1 MTAKNQESI
10 SDIVSEMR
18 EFADTD
24 SQTIGRDVLR
34 KRIQD
39 FSRRIEQSVTD
50 CNRIGNFA
58 KILEALELIHE
69 LLGIKGKPDTA
80 MCIRYEAAYQ
90 IAKEA
95 LFSTHNREFEAIIEK
110 SSINGNVAK
119 MREALEKFNAVD
131 LSWLEFPLDG
141 DSSTIYNSNKKEIT
155 IPYWRVAELLN
166 EVKAAQDMANSA
178 LSAPPR
184 NCDVG
189 TADEQAKL
197 FHSFCEKFQ
206 SCIQEM
212 CSPLCPFINCCDVCH
227 CMTKWL
233 QIPYKEGEK

>member
-1 MTAKNQESI
+1 MSEENGCEVMETIDEIVREMRIIGSIEEKSTDKIPSGFQSPGLRMFADRIEDAAKRELEAGADAVQICGENAENETI
-10 SDIVSEMR
+10 ADIVSEMR

-34 KRIQD
+34 KRIKD

-50 CNRIGNFA
+50 CNQFGN
-58 KILEALELIHE
+58 
-69 LLGIKGKPDTA
+69 
-80 MCIRYEAAYQ
+80 AA
-90 IAKEA
+90 A
-95 LFSTHNREFEAIIEK
+95 
-110 SSINGNVAK
+110 
-119 MREALEKFNAVD
+119 MREALEKTQSVIATCMEILNKIPDGCDYDGLVD
-131 LSWLEFPLDG
+131 EVADELCDLR
-141 DSSTIYNSNKKEIT
+141 DSH
-155 IPYWRVAELLN
+155 
-166 EVKAAQDMANSA
+166 VKAA

-189 TADEQAKL
+189 TADEQAKR
-197 FHSFCEKFQ
+197 FHSFCKKFQ

-233 QIPYKEGEK
+233 QMPYKEGEK

>member
-1 MTAKNQESI
+1 MSEKNQESI

-39 FSRRIEQSVTD
+39 FARRIEQSVTD

-58 KILEALELIHE
+58 KIL
-69 LLGIKGKPDTA
+69 
-80 MCIRYEAAYQ
+80 
-90 IAKEA
+90 
-95 LFSTHNREFEAIIEK
+95 
-110 SSINGNVAK
+110 
-119 MREALEKFNAVD
+119 EALEKFNAVD

-155 IPYWRVAELLN
+155 IPYWRVSELLN
-166 EVKAAQDMANSA
+166 EVKAAHDMAKAA

-184 NCDVG
+184 NCDLFETPKEAGEAFMSQACENPCGNCTVS
-189 TADEQAKL
+189 DE
-197 FHSFCEKFQ
+197 CNN
-206 SCIQEM
+206 
-212 CSPLCPFINCCDVCH
+212 PLVHECGI
-227 CMTKWL
+227 KWL
-233 QIPYKEGEK
+233 FSEAKGDKK

>member
-1 MTAKNQESI
+1 MTEKNQESI

-39 FSRRIEQSVTD
+39 FARRIEQSVTD

-58 KILEALELIHE
+58 KILEALEQIHE

-95 LFSTHNREFEAIIEK
+95 LFSTK
-110 SSINGNVAK
+110 
-119 MREALEKFNAVD
+119 
-131 LSWLEFPLDG
+131 
-141 DSSTIYNSNKKEIT
+141 
-155 IPYWRVAELLN
+155 
-166 EVKAAQDMANSA
+166 
-178 LSAPPR
+178 PR
-184 NCDVG
+184 NCDKYNTLAEALRKHG
-189 TADEQAKL
+189 FPTKSKPWDEKEWID
-197 FHSFCEKFQ
+197 FCEW
-206 SCIQEM
+206 CLAIE
-212 CSPLCPFINCCDVCH
+212 
-227 CMTKWL
+227 
-233 QIPYKEGEK
+233 